1 MKNSLLLLATV
12 LLLASCKDKEKSSA
26 KKDKDPVSSE
36 YLITKEGI
44 GELKIGMFQAD
55 IEKLLKQS
63 LVMKHTKDTGE
74 VWSDTATVTY
84 NKMEVTLYF
93 QKSYLEAHPEEMEL
107 FGLSTNSTLCKT
119 ATGLG
124 VGDDRNAILAAYED
138 NPINMGP
145 ESVMVNDSTWALS
158 KTNYYINVSDDKWDK
173 QIIFQL
179 INKKVAT
186 IQASLAMGE

>member
-1 MKNSLLLLATV
+1 MKNSLLLFATV

-63 LVMKHTKDTGE
+63 LVMKHAKDTGE

-84 NKMEVTLYF
+84 NKMEVILYF

-107 FGLSTNSTLCKT
+107 FGLSTNSTLCET

-124 VGDDRNAILAAYED
+124 VGDDRSAILAAYED
-138 NPINMGP
+138 NPIDMGP

>member
-26 KKDKDPVSSE
+26 KKDKDPVSTE

-44 GELKIGMFQAD
+44 GELKIGTFQAD

-63 LVMKHTKDTGE
+63 LVMKHAKDTGE

-124 VGDDRNAILAAYED
+124 VGDDRSAILAAYED